1 MGRSQVAHTKTEFLE
16 NVRGIDLH
24 NLWKLNDNAKI
35 IFQGREINMS
45 ANINDI
51 RTIGNV
57 VISPNV

>member
-1 MGRSQVAHTKTEFLE
+1 MGRSQVAHTKAEFLE
-16 NVRGIDLH
+16 NIGGIDLH
-24 NLWKLNDNAKI
+24 NLWEINDNAKI